1 MLTWIAIKVFFKKSW
16 SLLKNYWY
24 VPVSILFAIFIWRFF
39 RKETDDKLLETLRRA
54 ETNYKKEIKIINE
67 THKEE
72 IEKRNKILTN
82 YQKTVAQIEEEYEK
96 KNEKLSE
103 REKKTVKK
111 LAKKYSEDP
120 VAYTKEIANRFGFK
134 YIEKT

>member
-1 MLTWIAIKVFFKKSW
+1 
-16 SLLKNYWY
+16 
-24 VPVSILFAIFIWRFF
+24 LFAIFIWRFF

-134 YIEKT
+134 YIEKI